1 MQRVILLFATGL
13 GLGYIPG
20 APGTYG
26 SILGI
31 PLAVVFFRQGPLLGT
46 FSLVAF
52 VLFSTWTAGKAEEI
66 FRQPDPSRVVIDE
79 VAGMA
84 LTLFLV
90 SPATGHIIIGFVLFR
105 IFDMVK
111 FGPVKWANDRLKGG
125 IGIVADDLIAGVIS
139 NLLLRL
145 ILLVW

>member
-1 MQRVILLFATGL
+1 
-13 GLGYIPG
+13 
-20 APGTYG
+20 
-26 SILGI
+26 
-31 PLAVVFFRQGPLLGT
+31 
-46 FSLVAF
+46 
-52 VLFSTWTAGKAEEI
+52 
-66 FRQPDPSRVVIDE
+66 
-79 VAGMA
+79 MA

-139 NLLLRL
+139 HLLLRL

>member
-26 SILGI
+26 SLLGI
-31 PLAVVFFRQGPLLGT
+31 PLAVVFFRQGSLLGA
-46 FSLVAF
+46 FSLVVF
-52 VLFSTWTAGKAEEI
+52 VLFSTWAAGKAEEI

-79 VAGMA
+79 IAGMA
-84 LTLFLV
+84 LTLFLIP
-90 SPATGHIIIGFVLFR
+90 PAMEHIIIGFVLFR
-105 IFDMVK
+105 IFDIVK
-111 FGPVKWANDRLKGG
+111 VGPVKWANDRLKGG
-125 IGIVADDLIAGVIS
+125 IGIVADDLVAGVVA